1 MIIIFFQ
8 GCRPPWY
15 LFWFKGYQKLLEDGI
30 QEGFQEKASN
40 YEKMKTVPEEFSPFP
55 DAYVRYV
62 ITDLIWSKDHVKF
75 GAKATFLAT
84 LNGKNVTFIP
94 QNDTEKMLS
103 SENQT
108 ITRKEIPLEEWNMES
123 VDDAKSHL
131 LQGVRVTTEFINSL
145 MWFAS
150 LTNIT
155 R

>member
-1 MIIIFFQ
+1 
-8 GCRPPWY
+8 
-15 LFWFKGYQKLLEDGI
+15 
-30 QEGFQEKASN
+30 
-40 YEKMKTVPEEFSPFP
+40 MKTVPEEFSPFP